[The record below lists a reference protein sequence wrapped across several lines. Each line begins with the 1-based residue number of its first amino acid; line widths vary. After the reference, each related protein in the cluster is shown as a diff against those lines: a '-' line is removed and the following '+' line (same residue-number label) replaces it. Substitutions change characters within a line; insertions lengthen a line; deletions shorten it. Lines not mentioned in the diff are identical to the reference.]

1 MKLKRYINRTWSDD
15 FKQINITP
23 TLYITK
29 SKLTSCEYE
38 VNYIISINFLIW
50 DVGVIIT
57 KLVR

>member
-23 TLYITK
+23 TLYFTK

-57 KLVR
+57 KLVK

>member
-29 SKLTSCEYE
+29 SKLTSFEYE